1 MELRYLKKLPMALSL
16 SKNKGLDM
24 NNELEIIR
32 ENLITIGSEMFRFK
46 RVFAKVI
53 SKLDVEEQTKY
64 NSQFSWFSKRVT
76 KALDDSGLRIID
88 LDGQLYDPGMAVTP
102 LNIEEFATDDVLYVA
117 QTMEPIIMQND
128 VVVKIGTVLLGRIE
142 K

>member
-1 MELRYLKKLPMALSL
+1 
-16 SKNKGLDM
+16 M
-24 NNELEIIR
+24 NNELEIMR

-46 RVFAKVI
+46 RVFTKAI
-53 SKLDVEEQTKY
+53 SKLEIEEQNKY
-64 NSQFSWFSKRVT
+64 NSQFTWFTKKVI
-76 KALDDSGLRIID
+76 KALDDSGIRMIG

-102 LNIEEFATDDVLYVA
+102 LNIEEFETDDVLYVA

-128 VVVKIGTVLLGRIE
+128 VVVKTGTVLLGRIE

>member
-1 MELRYLKKLPMALSL
+1 
-16 SKNKGLDM
+16 M
-24 NNELEIIR
+24 NNELEIMR
-32 ENLITIGSEMFRFK
+32 ENLIMIGSEMFRFK
-46 RVFAKVI
+46 RVFAKAI

-102 LNIEEFATDDVLYVA
+102 LNIEEFETDDVLYVA

-128 VVVKIGTVLLGRIE
+128 VVVKTGTVLLGRI
-142 K
+142 KK